1 MKTPIHDF
9 LENYKKS
16 GAVRC
21 HMPGGKGATYPSDI
35 TEIEGADSLFES
47 SGIILQSEMNASEL
61 FGSEKTLYSCSGSTL
76 AIQTMLALA
85 RAYSPEKSRIVSPR
99 FAHKSLIAT
108 CALLGLEV
116 DWVFTD
122 DYLSCNVSPE
132 AIEEK
137 ITAQTLAVFAVAT
150 DYWGNRADIEKIAAV
165 CNKKNIPL
173 LVDNA
178 HGAYRVFTDDHPNLL
193 GATMVADSAHKTLP
207 TLTGASYLHVN
218 DRRFLPRSK
227 ELMALFG
234 SSSPSYLILESL
246 DLCNVH
252 IAEGKAQAKRA
263 FEKIALLKN
272 RLVEMGFT
280 LEKGDEVRIVVNAL
294 AGGYSGCAFS
304 KKLRELSV
312 EPEMNDDERVVL
324 LFSTLVDENELLR
337 VERAFEKIPLLSPLQ
352 SERPPLPTPEKAI
365 PVSQAVFSVHEK
377 LPLNKAMGKICGG
390 VLAPCPPCV
399 PLVMPGEIIDSKVIS
414 ALEYY
419 GEEEISVVRT
429 LYKTG

>member
-9 LENYKKS
+9 LEKYKND

-21 HMPGGKGATYPSDI
+21 HMPGGKGASYSSDI

-47 SGIILQSEMNASEL
+47 SGIILQSEQNASSL
-61 FGSEKTLYSCSGSTL
+61 FKSQKTLYSCAGSTL
-76 AIQTMLALA
+76 AIQTMLALV
-85 RAYSPEKSRIVSPR
+85 RAAFPEKKRIVSPR
-99 FAHKSLIAT
+99 FAHKSLVST

-207 TLTGASYLHVN
+207 TITGGAYLHLN
-218 DRRFLPRSK
+218 DSRYIPRSK

-246 DLCNVH
+246 DLCNCH
-252 IAEGKAQAKRA
+252 IA
-263 FEKIALLKN
+263 FEKEKAEASFKAIEKLKR
-272 RLVEMGFT
+272 RLTELNFT
-280 LEKGDEVRIVVNAL
+280 LEKGDEVRIVINA
-294 AGGYSGCAFS
+294 ASCGYSGKDFS
-304 KKLRELSV
+304 KKLRKLSV

-324 LFSTLVDENELLR
+324 LFSTLTDKNELLR
-337 VERAFEKIPLLSPLQ
+337 VEKAFEGIELLPSLEVKRPALPRPQ
-352 SERPPLPTPEKAI
+352 SAVS
-365 PVSQAVFSVHEK
+365 VSQAVFSPQRK
-377 LPLNKAMGKICGG
+377 IPLTQALGKICGA

-399 PLVMPGEIIDSKVIS
+399 PLIMPGEVIDSEVIS
-414 ALEYY
+414 ALTYY
-419 GEEEISVVRT
+419 GEEEISVI
-429 LYKTG
+429 